1 MQTLYRLTHG
11 VWPSADPIAVEG
23 LWNGILEMLKDDSV
37 SSSGDYHPSVL
48 KLSPSLKCLS

>member
-23 LWNGILEMLKDDSV
+23 LWNGILGMLKDDSV